1 MKILLLIF
9 LCVSTLWAHKI
20 AGVSLDS
27 VDAVYEEKL
36 KSESLHINLKFSS
49 PGKLEKISVRGS
61 DLFIDIKKDELSD
74 LDGILLCGMWVKK
87 K

>member
-9 LCVSTLWAHKI
+9 LCVSTLRAHKI

-49 PGKLEKISVRGS
+49 PGKL
-61 DLFIDIKKDELSD
+61 
-74 LDGILLCGMWVKK
+74 KK